1 MRRPLRKRKCKHCQT
16 FFTPDPRSARRQR
29 YCPAPACRQASKAA
43 SQRRWRHQAA
53 NRDYFT
59 GPTHV
64 ERVRAWRQA
73 HTGYWRRQAARP
85 APALQDHLTPQ
96 PISNQSLNDT
106 FVTPALQDH
115 FFLQPAVFV
124 GLLAHL
130 TGFTLQE
137 DIATT
142 ARRLQQ
148 LGRDILAS
156 APPNSGGMPNAQ
168 TAPLSGAPAAS
179 PPAVQLG
186 RSALGP

>member
-1 MRRPLRKRKCKHCQT
+1 ATHRPARPQAPHPDS
-16 FFTPDPRSARRQR
+16 FTA
-29 YCPAPACRQASKAA
+29 
-43 SQRRWRHQAA
+43 
-53 NRDYFT
+53 
-59 GPTHV
+59 PTHV
-64 ERVRAWRQA
+64 GRARAWRQA
-73 HTGYWRRQAARP
+73 HPGYWRRQAARP

-148 LGRDILAS
+148 LR
-156 APPNSGGMPNAQ
+156 P
-168 TAPLSGAPAAS
+168 
-179 PPAVQLG
+179 
-186 RSALGP
+186 